1 MSQRSTLLLFFVA
14 ALVVCAFDTFSA
26 LHGRGG
32 HATVA
37 WILAAVMAIIAVV
50 SLRKLLTLR

>member
-1 MSQRSTLLLFFVA
+1 MSQRSTLVLFFAA
-14 ALVVCAFDTFSA
+14 ALVVCAFDLFSA
-26 LHGRGG
+26 LHGHGG

-37 WILAAVMAIIAVV
+37 WILAAVMAIIAAV